1 MLVVELSSNLVIVCV
16 VASKG
21 ASRSRGAS
29 LLEVRAV
36 VEVRASASRGGAS
49 RGSTGGACRS
59 SVVVD
64 ASRSSVVVDRGAS
77 RGGASRSSV
86 VVEVRGDGS
95 QGEPWRCEP

>member
-36 VEVRASASRGGAS
+36 VEVRASASRGGGAS

-64 ASRSSVVVDRGAS
+64 ASRSSVVV
-77 RGGASRSSV
+77 
-86 VVEVRGDGS
+86 EVRGDGS

>member
-1 MLVVELSSNLVIVCV
+1 VLVVELSSNLVIVCV

-49 RGSTGGACRS
+49 RGGASRGSTGGACRS
-59 SVVVD
+59 SVVV
-64 ASRSSVVVDRGAS
+64 ALR
-77 RGGASRSSV
+77 
-86 VVEVRGDGS
+86 
-95 QGEPWRCEP
+95 